1 MVEEEKLNKDII
13 TDAKSNNSEDHSIPQ
28 SSEINDKE
36 KCSDHQSLM
45 NELVPESDEVNLA
58 YRGHKHMYPKGKNA
72 ERRDVLYKNFIRATR
87 RYLWEMFE
95 KDFKISSLKSL
106 KNSEEYKSFVI
117 QFYDKH
123 FKMYAGQDSGEDNQ
137 FQIDIY
143 FVLSTIL
150 NNK

>member
-87 RYLWEMFE
+87 RYSNQSIEILLQIFNQNHFSYF
-95 KDFKISSLKSL
+95 D
-106 KNSEEYKSFVI
+106 NS
-117 QFYDKH
+117 
-123 FKMYAGQDSGEDNQ
+123 NL
-137 FQIDIY
+137 Y
-143 FVLSTIL
+143 F
-150 NNK
+150 